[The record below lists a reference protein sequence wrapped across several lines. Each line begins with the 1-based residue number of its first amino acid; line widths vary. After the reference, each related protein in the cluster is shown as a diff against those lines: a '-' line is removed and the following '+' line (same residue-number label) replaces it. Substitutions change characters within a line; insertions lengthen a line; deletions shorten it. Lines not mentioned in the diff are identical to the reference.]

1 MASMVLPLFRRGCDL
16 CGQLSRGPAFAC
28 AVALIVVAGQAAAQ
42 TGTIKIVLPVPP
54 GGAGDIIA
62 RLLVEQVSR
71 AQGQTMVI
79 ESRPGAGTTIGTEA
93 VARAA
98 PDGNTLLINAPFLLI
113 SPHLRKLNYDPLTN
127 LEPICYLVSSPGV
140 IVVNEASPYRT
151 LADLLDAA
159 RTKPGQLTFASAG
172 PGTTHQIGFEMLK
185 RAAGVNM
192 IYVPYP
198 GGAPAISA
206 LLGGHV
212 TSVLAEY
219 APLAEH
225 LKAGKLRAIATTART
240 RIPSLPGLPTVAE
253 SYKDYEV
260 DFWWGLFAPAKTP
273 KETTSQLAGW
283 FTAAMQ
289 VPELQTKLVAQG
301 FFPVGTCGVDF
312 ATLLR
317 KQFDEYGRIIR
328 EANIKPE

>member
-1 MASMVLPLFRRGCDL
+1 LVL
-16 CGQLSRGPAFAC
+16 AFAI
-28 AVALIVVAGQAAAQ
+28 ALIVADQIASAQ
-42 TGTIKIVLPVPP
+42 TGTIRIVLPVPP
-54 GGAGDIIA
+54 GGAGDIVA

-71 AQGQTMVI
+71 VQGQTMVI

-93 VARAA
+93 VTRAA
-98 PDGNTLLINAPFLLI
+98 PDGSTLLINAPFLLI
-113 SPHLRKLNYDPLTN
+113 SPHLRKVSYDPLSS

-151 LADLLDAA
+151 LADLLGAA

-172 PGTTHQIGFEMLK
+172 PGTTHHIGFEMLR
-185 RAAGVNM
+185 RAADVDL

-225 LKAGKLRAIATTART
+225 LKAGKLRAIATTAGT
-240 RIPSLPGLPTVAE
+240 RIPALPDLPTVAE
-253 SYKDYEV
+253 SYKNYEV

-273 KETTSQLAGW
+273 KQTITRLASW

-289 VPELQTKLVAQG
+289 VPELKEKLVAQG
-301 FFPVGTCGVDF
+301 FFPVGTCGADF
-312 ATLLR
+312 AALLR

>member
-1 MASMVLPLFRRGCDL
+1 MALSFIRYRYPLVAL
-16 CGQLSRGPAFAC
+16 ALAC
-28 AVALIVVAGQAAAQ
+28 AIALIDVSGQVALPQ
-42 TGTIKIVLPVPP
+42 TRTIKIVLPVPP
-54 GGAGDIIA
+54 GGAGDIIT
-62 RLLVEQVSR
+62 RLLTEQVGR
-71 AQGQTMVI
+71 ASGQTMVI

-93 VARAA
+93 VARSA

-113 SPHLRKLNYDPLTN
+113 APHLRKVNYDPLTS

-140 IVVNEASPYRT
+140 IAVSEASPYRT

-159 RTKPGQLTFASAG
+159 RAKPGELTFASAG

-185 RAAGVNM
+185 RAAGVNLT
-192 IYVPYP
+192 YVPYP
-198 GGAPAISA
+198 GGAAAITA
-206 LLGGHV
+206 LLGAHV
-212 TSVLAEY
+212 TVVLAEY

-240 RIPSLPGLPTVAE
+240 RIPSLPDLPAVAE

-260 DFWWGLFAPAKTP
+260 DFWWGLFAPGKTP
-273 KETTSQLAGW
+273 KETTTQLAGW

-289 VPELQTKLVAQG
+289 VPELKAKLMAQG
-301 FFPVGTCGVDF
+301 FFPRGICGDDF
-312 ATLLR
+312 AALLR

>member
-1 MASMVLPLFRRGCDL
+1 MVLLRLRKRCEQ
-16 CGQLSRGPAFAC
+16 CRYLSRLLVYAF
-28 AVALIVVAGQAAAQ
+28 AVALIVADQIASAQ
-42 TGTIKIVLPVPP
+42 TGTIKIILPVPS

-71 AQGQTMVI
+71 VQGKTMVI

-113 SPHLRKLNYDPLTN
+113 SPHLRKLSYDPLSS

-185 RAAGVNM
+185 RAADVNF

-225 LKAGKLRAIATTART
+225 LKAGKLRAIATTAGT
-240 RIPSLPGLPTVAE
+240 RIPSLPDLPTVAE
-253 SYKDYEV
+253 SYKNYEV

-273 KETTSQLAGW
+273 KQTTTS
-283 FTAAMQ
+283 
-289 VPELQTKLVAQG
+289 
-301 FFPVGTCGVDF
+301 
-312 ATLLR
+312 LLLGSLR
-317 KQFDEYGRIIR
+317 RCR
-328 EANIKPE
+328 SLS

>member
-1 MASMVLPLFRRGCDL
+1 LVY
-16 CGQLSRGPAFAC
+16 AF
-28 AVALIVVAGQAAAQ
+28 AVALIVADQIASAQ

-54 GGAGDIIA
+54 GGAGDIVA

-71 AQGQTMVI
+71 VQGQTMVI

-113 SPHLRKLNYDPLTN
+113 SPHLRKVSYDPLSS

-140 IVVNEASPYRT
+140 IVVNGASPYRT

-172 PGTTHQIGFEMLK
+172 PGTTHHIGFETLK
-185 RAAGVNM
+185 RAADVNL

-225 LKAGKLRAIATTART
+225 LKAGKLRAIATTAGT
-240 RIPSLPGLPTVAE
+240 RIPALPDLPTVAE
-253 SYKDYEV
+253 SYKNYEV

-273 KETTSQLAGW
+273 KQTITRLASW

-289 VPELQTKLVAQG
+289 VPELKEKLVAQG
-301 FFPVGTCGVDF
+301 FFPVGTCGADF
-312 ATLLR
+312 AALLR

>member
-1 MASMVLPLFRRGCDL
+1 MVLLRLRKRCEQ
-16 CGQLSRGPAFAC
+16 CRYLSRLLVYAF
-28 AVALIVVAGQAAAQ
+28 AVALIVADQIASAQ

-54 GGAGDIIA
+54 GGAGDIVA

-71 AQGQTMVI
+71 VQGQTMVI

-113 SPHLRKLNYDPLTN
+113 SPHLRKVSYDPLSS

-140 IVVNEASPYRT
+140 IVVNGASPYRT

-172 PGTTHQIGFEMLK
+172 PGTTHHIGFEMLK
-185 RAAGVNM
+185 RAADVDL

-225 LKAGKLRAIATTART
+225 LKAGKLRAIATTAGT
-240 RIPSLPGLPTVAE
+240 RIPALPDLPTVAE
-253 SYKDYEV
+253 SHKNYEV

-273 KETTSQLAGW
+273 KQTITRLASW

-289 VPELQTKLVAQG
+289 VPELKEKLVAQG
-301 FFPVGTCGVDF
+301 FFPVGTCGADF
-312 ATLLR
+312 AALLR

>member
-1 MASMVLPLFRRGCDL
+1 LVL
-16 CGQLSRGPAFAC
+16 AFAI
-28 AVALIVVAGQAAAQ
+28 ALIVADQIASAQ
-42 TGTIKIVLPVPP
+42 TGTIRIVLPVPP
-54 GGAGDIIA
+54 GGAGDIVA

-71 AQGQTMVI
+71 VQGQTMVI

-93 VARAA
+93 VTRAA
-98 PDGNTLLINAPFLLI
+98 PDGSTLLINAPFLLI
-113 SPHLRKLNYDPLTN
+113 SPHLRKVSYDPLSS

-151 LADLLDAA
+151 LADLLGAA

-172 PGTTHQIGFEMLK
+172 PGTTHHIGFEMLR
-185 RAAGVNM
+185 RAADVDL

-225 LKAGKLRAIATTART
+225 LKAGKLRAIATTAGT
-240 RIPSLPGLPTVAE
+240 RIPALPDLPTVAE
-253 SYKDYEV
+253 SYKNYEV

-273 KETTSQLAGW
+273 KQTITRLASW

-289 VPELQTKLVAQG
+289 VPELKEKLVAQG
-301 FFPVGTCGVDF
+301 FFPVGTCGADF
-312 ATLLR
+312 AALLR

-328 EANIKPE
+328 EANIKSE

>member
-1 MASMVLPLFRRGCDL
+1 
-16 CGQLSRGPAFAC
+16 
-28 AVALIVVAGQAAAQ
+28 
-42 TGTIKIVLPVPP
+42 
-54 GGAGDIIA
+54 
-62 RLLVEQVSR
+62 
-71 AQGQTMVI
+71 
-79 ESRPGAGTTIGTEA
+79 
-93 VARAA
+93 
-98 PDGNTLLINAPFLLI
+98 LINAPFLLI
-113 SPHLRKLNYDPLTN
+113 SPHLRKVSYDPLSS

-140 IVVNEASPYRT
+140 IVVNGASPYRT

-172 PGTTHQIGFEMLK
+172 PGTTHHIGFETLK
-185 RAAGVNM
+185 RAADVNL

-225 LKAGKLRAIATTART
+225 LKAGKLRAIATTAGT
-240 RIPSLPGLPTVAE
+240 RIPALPDLPTVAE
-253 SYKDYEV
+253 SYKNYEV

-273 KETTSQLAGW
+273 KQTITRLASW

-289 VPELQTKLVAQG
+289 VPELKEKLVAQG
-301 FFPVGTCGVDF
+301 FFPVGTCGADF
-312 ATLLR
+312 AALLR

>member
-1 MASMVLPLFRRGCDL
+1 MVRLWLRRRCER
-16 CGQLSRGPAFAC
+16 CRYLSRALVLAFAI
-28 AVALIVVAGQAAAQ
+28 ALIVADQIASAQ
-42 TGTIKIVLPVPP
+42 TGTIRIVLPVPP
-54 GGAGDIIA
+54 GGAGDIVA

-71 AQGQTMVI
+71 VQGQTMVI

-93 VARAA
+93 VTRAA
-98 PDGNTLLINAPFLLI
+98 PDGSTLLINAPFLLI
-113 SPHLRKLNYDPLTN
+113 SPHLRKVSYDPLSS

-140 IVVNEASPYRT
+140 IVVNGASPYRT
-151 LADLLDAA
+151 LADLLDDA

-172 PGTTHQIGFEMLK
+172 PGTTHHIGFEMLK
-185 RAAGVNM
+185 RAADVDL

-225 LKAGKLRAIATTART
+225 LKAGKLRAIATTAGT
-240 RIPSLPGLPTVAE
+240 RIPALPDLPTVAE
-253 SYKDYEV
+253 SYKNYEV

-273 KETTSQLAGW
+273 KQTITRLASW

-289 VPELQTKLVAQG
+289 VPELKEKLVAQG
-301 FFPVGTCGVDF
+301 FFPVGTCGADF
-312 ATLLR
+312 AALLR

-328 EANIKPE
+328 EANIKSE

>member
-1 MASMVLPLFRRGCDL
+1 
-16 CGQLSRGPAFAC
+16 
-28 AVALIVVAGQAAAQ
+28 
-42 TGTIKIVLPVPP
+42 
-54 GGAGDIIA
+54 
-62 RLLVEQVSR
+62 
-71 AQGQTMVI
+71 MVI

-93 VARAA
+93 VVRAA

-113 SPHLRKLNYDPLTN
+113 SPHLRRLSYDPLTS

-140 IVVNEASPYRT
+140 LVVNEASPYQT
-151 LADLLDAA
+151 LADLIDAA
-159 RTKPGQLTFASAG
+159 RKAPGQLTFASAG

-185 RAAGVNM
+185 RAAGINL

-198 GGAPAISA
+198 GGAAAIGA

-240 RIPSLPGLPTVAE
+240 RIPALPELPTVAE
-253 SYKDYEV
+253 SYTDYEV

-273 KETTSQLAGW
+273 QERITQLAAW
-283 FTAAMQ
+283 FTEAMQ
-289 VPELQTKLVAQG
+289 VPELKEKLIRQG
-301 FFPVGTCGVDF
+301 FYPVGTCGAGF
-312 ATLLR
+312 AALLR
-317 KQFDEYGRIIR
+317 KQFDDYGRIIR
-328 EANIKPE
+328 EANIKSD